1 MLNRSMLMSAANSRR
16 RRSRLRLP
24 SLSATVAWVVWQ
36 RDHSA
41 RMVARMDRMRADHV
55 RRYRANRGPWL

>member
-1 MLNRSMLMSAANSRR
+1 MLTRSMLMSAANGRR

-24 SLSATVAWVVWQ
+24 SPSAALAWVAWQ

-41 RMVARMDRMRADHV
+41 RMVARMDRMRADHI